1 MSRKTAL
8 VTGSGQNIGR
18 ACAIRLAED
27 GFNVVINGRSN
38 RAACEE
44 VAGLVR
50 QTGAEAHI
58 IMGDVGTSAGS
69 AAVAQ
74 DAIDRFGGV
83 DVLVHNAAIR
93 PSSPFLEMSEAEW
106 NEVMDVNFTASF
118 WLARATLPGMIERGW
133 GRVIN
138 FAGMNAIHGY
148 NGRAHVSASKHAAW
162 GLTKALAMEFGPKGV
177 TVNIISPG
185 PIRPEAGDPTMASHI
200 RSQLDRIPVKRLGES
215 REIAAMVSLLASDDG
230 GFINGQLLQING
242 GTET

>member
-38 RAACEE
+38 RAGCEE

-93 PSSPFLEMSEAEW
+93 PSSGFLEMSEAEW

-185 PIRPEAGDPTMASHI
+185 PIRPEAGDPAMASHI
-200 RSQLDRIPVKRLGES
+200 HSQLDRIPVKRLGES